1 MNTLVIGIA
10 NYEQMK
16 ACSMAIARGE
26 YKPARGEPK
35 VWLTS
40 VESFANVLSKR
51 NWKLLALIAREQP
64 NSLSELAELAGGN
77 KSNLSRTLK
86 TMSRYGLVELSAGP
100 RGTLIPRVMYDQV
113 RLDLS
118 LRPEFERV
126 A

>member
-16 ACSMAIARGE
+16 ARSMAIARGE

-118 LRPEFERV
+118 LRPVSGRV

>member
-16 ACSMAIARGE
+16 ARSMAIARGE

-51 NWKLLALIAREQP
+51 NRKPLALIAREQP